1 MRPQAFESHQ
11 LLRPVHLHHRRELHV
26 HHGLVAF
33 WEPQVSDA
41 STAQGAS
48 HEERISFGQ
57 APGGGD
63 YAAE

>member
-1 MRPQAFESHQ
+1 MR
-11 LLRPVHLHHRRELHV
+11 
-26 HHGLVAF
+26 HGSVVL

-57 APGGGD
+57 APGSGD
-63 YAAE
+63 YTAE